1 MFLRPFSI
9 LITLCLGLGFL
20 SLPRPVQSLPLNA
33 IAQVNAASTA
43 LDFFNQGV
51 KRLQQGDLEAA
62 INSFNEAIRLNPNYA
77 QAYGNR
83 GIAYSRLQQ
92 YDKALA
98 DYNQFIRFNP
108 NSAVAYYNR
117 ATLYDKLGDS
127 QKAIADYAQAIRLN
141 PNFTQAI
148 SGREIAQ
155 NKLRTPQQSI
165 STTNALAQYFSNGR
179 NAKDFFVQAMDKYD
193 KADFDGA
200 IVDFSQAIQ
209 LKPDYAQAYMG
220 RAMAYKGLGDL
231 ENQITELRKAAEL
244 LQKQGDTEAYQ
255 TTIDLIKVTQDL
267 IDSIRSNP
275 NSKLAF
281 AELFFNYGI
290 EEWKKGN
297 FVQSLAQFN
306 LAIRLNPNDA
316 IAYILRGDAY
326 FELGEYQK
334 AIADYTQAIRLNPN
348 DARAYLFRGNA
359 YGQLKEYQ
367 KVIADYTQ
375 AIRLDPNY
383 ADAYNLRGLVYEMS
397 GNRQKA
403 ITDLEKAANLYQQ
416 RGDTAQAQKVLDLLK
431 ELQQ

>member
-62 INSFNEAIRLNPNYA
+62 INNFNEAIRLNPNYA

-127 QKAIADYAQAIRLN
+127 QKAIADYDQAIRLN

-220 RAMAYKGLGDL
+220 RAMAYKRLGDL

-281 AELFFNYGI
+281 AQFFLNKGI
-290 EEWKKGN
+290 EEWKKGD
-297 FVQSLAQFN
+297 FVQAIAGFN
-306 LAIRLNPNDA
+306 LVIRLNPNDA
-316 IAYILRGDAY
+316 S
-326 FELGEYQK
+326 
-334 AIADYTQAIRLNPN
+334 
-348 DARAYLFRGNA
+348 AYLFRGNA

-367 KVIADYTQ
+367 KAIADYTQ

-403 ITDLEKAANLYQQ
+403 IADLQKAANLYRQQ
-416 RGDTAQAQKVLDLLK
+416 GDTAKAQKVLDLLK

>member
-9 LITLCLGLGFL
+9 LIILCLGLGFL

-62 INSFNEAIRLNPNYA
+62 INSFNKAIRLNPNYA

-108 NSAVAYYNR
+108 NSAAAYYNR
-117 ATLYDKLGDS
+117 ATLYDKLGDY
-127 QKAIADYAQAIRLN
+127 QKAIADYDQAIRLN

-148 SGREIAQ
+148 SGREMAQ

-255 TTIDLIKVTQDL
+255 ATIDLIKVTQDL

-290 EEWKKGN
+290 EESKKGN

-306 LAIRLNPNDA
+306 LVIRLNPNDA
-316 IAYILRGDAY
+316 S
-326 FELGEYQK
+326 
-334 AIADYTQAIRLNPN
+334 
-348 DARAYLFRGNA
+348 AYLFRGNA

-367 KVIADYTQ
+367 KAITDYSQTL
-375 AIRLDPNY
+375 RLDPNY
-383 ADAYNLRGLVYEMS
+383 ADAYNLRGLVYGMS

-403 ITDLEKAANLYQQ
+403 IADLQKAANLYQQ
-416 RGDTAQAQKVLDLLK
+416 QGDTAQAQKVLDLLK
-431 ELQQ
+431 ELQP

>member
-20 SLPRPVQSLPLNA
+20 SLPGPVQSLPLNA
-33 IAQVNAASTA
+33 LAKVNAASTA

-62 INSFNEAIRLNPNYA
+62 INNFNEAIRLNPNYA

-92 YDKALA
+92 YDQSLA

-108 NSAVAYYNR
+108 NSAAAYYNR

-127 QKAIADYAQAIRLN
+127 QKAIADYDPAIRLN

-148 SGREIAQ
+148 RGREIAQ

-165 STTNALAQYFSNGR
+165 SNTNVLAQYFSNGSTAE
-179 NAKDFFVQAMDKYD
+179 NFFVQAMDKYD

-244 LQKQGDTEAYQ
+244 LQKQGDTDTEIYQ

-281 AELFFNYGI
+281 AQFFLNKGI
-290 EEWKKGN
+290 EEWKKGD
-297 FVQSLAQFN
+297 FVQAIAGFN
-306 LAIRLNPNDA
+306 LVIRLNPNDA
-316 IAYILRGDAY
+316 S
-326 FELGEYQK
+326 
-334 AIADYTQAIRLNPN
+334 
-348 DARAYLFRGNA
+348 AYLFRGNA

-403 ITDLEKAANLYQQ
+403 ITDLEKAANLYEQQ
-416 RGDTAQAQKVLDLLK
+416 GDTAQAQKVLDLLK

>member
-20 SLPRPVQSLPLNA
+20 SLPGPVQSLPLNA
-33 IAQVNAASTA
+33 LAKVNAASTA

-62 INSFNEAIRLNPNYA
+62 INNFNEAIRLNPNYA

-92 YDKALA
+92 YDQSLA

-108 NSAVAYYNR
+108 NSAAAYYNR

-127 QKAIADYAQAIRLN
+127 QKAIADYDPAIRLN

-148 SGREIAQ
+148 RGREIAQ

-165 STTNALAQYFSNGR
+165 SNTNVLAQYFSNGSTAE
-179 NAKDFFVQAMDKYD
+179 NFFVQAMDKYD

-200 IVDFSQAIQ
+200 IVDFSQGIQ

-244 LQKQGDTEAYQ
+244 LQKQGDTDTEIYQ

-297 FVQSLAQFN
+297 FVQAIAGFN
-306 LAIRLNPNDA
+306 LVIRLNPNDA
-316 IAYILRGDAY
+316 S
-326 FELGEYQK
+326 
-334 AIADYTQAIRLNPN
+334 
-348 DARAYLFRGNA
+348 AYLFRGNA

-367 KVIADYTQ
+367 KAIADYTQ
-375 AIRLDPNY
+375 TLRLDPNY
-383 ADAYNLRGLVYEMS
+383 ADAYNLRGLVYGMS

-403 ITDLEKAANLYQQ
+403 IADLQKAANLYRQQ
-416 RGDTAQAQKVLDLLK
+416 GDTAKAQKVLDLLK

>member
-20 SLPRPVQSLPLNA
+20 SLPGPVQSLPLNA
-33 IAQVNAASTA
+33 LAKVNAASTA

-62 INSFNEAIRLNPNYA
+62 INNFNEAIRLNPNYA

-92 YDKALA
+92 YDQSLA

-108 NSAVAYYNR
+108 NSAAAYYNR

-127 QKAIADYAQAIRLN
+127 QKAIADYDPAIRLN

-148 SGREIAQ
+148 RGREIAQ

-165 STTNALAQYFSNGR
+165 SNTNVLAQYFSNGSTAE
-179 NAKDFFVQAMDKYD
+179 NFFVQAMDKYD

-209 LKPDYAQAYMG
+209 LKPDYAPAYMG

-316 IAYILRGDAY
+316 S
-326 FELGEYQK
+326 
-334 AIADYTQAIRLNPN
+334 
-348 DARAYLFRGNA
+348 AYLFRGNA

-367 KVIADYTQ
+367 KAIADYTQ

-383 ADAYNLRGLVYEMS
+383 ADAYNLRGLVYGMS

-416 RGDTAQAQKVLDLLK
+416 QGDTAQAQKVLDLLK
-431 ELQQ
+431 ELQP

>member
-20 SLPRPVQSLPLNA
+20 SLPGPVQSLPLNA
-33 IAQVNAASTA
+33 LAKVNAASTA

-62 INSFNEAIRLNPNYA
+62 INNFNEAIRLNPNYA

-92 YDKALA
+92 YDQSLA

-108 NSAVAYYNR
+108 NSAAAYYNR

-127 QKAIADYAQAIRLN
+127 QKAIADYDPAIRLN

-148 SGREIAQ
+148 RGREIAQ

-165 STTNALAQYFSNGR
+165 SNTNVLAQYFSNGSTAE
-179 NAKDFFVQAMDKYD
+179 NFFVQAMDKYD

-244 LQKQGDTEAYQ
+244 LQKQGDTDTEIYQ

-281 AELFFNYGI
+281 AQFFLNKGI
-290 EEWKKGN
+290 EEWKKGD
-297 FVQSLAQFN
+297 FVQAIAGFN
-306 LAIRLNPNDA
+306 LVIRLNPNDA
-316 IAYILRGDAY
+316 S
-326 FELGEYQK
+326 
-334 AIADYTQAIRLNPN
+334 
-348 DARAYLFRGNA
+348 AYLFRGNA

-367 KVIADYTQ
+367 KAIADYTQ
-375 AIRLDPNY
+375 TLRLDPNY
-383 ADAYNLRGLVYEMS
+383 ADAYNLRGLVYGMS

-403 ITDLEKAANLYQQ
+403 IADLQKAANLYRQQ
-416 RGDTAQAQKVLDLLK
+416 GDTAKAQKVLDLLK

>member
-33 IAQVNAASTA
+33 IAQVNVASTA

-108 NSAVAYYNR
+108 NSAAAYYNR

-127 QKAIADYAQAIRLN
+127 QKAIADYDQAIRLN

-148 SGREIAQ
+148 SGREMAQ

-165 STTNALAQYFSNGR
+165 SNTNALAQYFSNPTTAE
-179 NAKDFFVQAMDKYD
+179 NFFVQAMDKYD

-209 LKPDYAQAYMG
+209 LKPDYAPAYMG

-306 LAIRLNPNDA
+306 LVIRLNPNDA
-316 IAYILRGDAY
+316 S
-326 FELGEYQK
+326 
-334 AIADYTQAIRLNPN
+334 
-348 DARAYLFRGNA
+348 AYLFRGNA

-367 KVIADYTQ
+367 KAIADYTQ

-383 ADAYNLRGLVYEMS
+383 ADAYNLRGLVYGMS

-403 ITDLEKAANLYQQ
+403 IADLQKAANLYQQ
-416 RGDTAQAQKVLDLLK
+416 QGDTAQAQKVLDLLK
-431 ELQQ
+431 ELQP

>member
-20 SLPRPVQSLPLNA
+20 SLPGPVQSLPLNA
-33 IAQVNAASTA
+33 LAKVNAASTA

-62 INSFNEAIRLNPNYA
+62 INNFNEAIRLNPNYA

-92 YDKALA
+92 YDQSLA

-108 NSAVAYYNR
+108 NSAAAYYNR

-127 QKAIADYAQAIRLN
+127 QKAIADYDPAIRLN

-148 SGREIAQ
+148 RGREIAQ

-165 STTNALAQYFSNGR
+165 SNTNVLAQYFSNGSTAE
-179 NAKDFFVQAMDKYD
+179 NFFVQAMDKYD

-209 LKPDYAQAYMG
+209 LKPDYAPAYMG

-267 IDSIRSNP
+267 IDSMRSNP

-281 AELFFNYGI
+281 AQFFLNKGI
-290 EEWKKGN
+290 EEWKKGD
-297 FVQSLAQFN
+297 FVQAIAGFN
-306 LAIRLNPNDA
+306 LVIRLNPNDA
-316 IAYILRGDAY
+316 S
-326 FELGEYQK
+326 
-334 AIADYTQAIRLNPN
+334 
-348 DARAYLFRGNA
+348 AYLFRGNA

-367 KVIADYTQ
+367 KAIADYTQ
-375 AIRLDPNY
+375 TLRLDPNY
-383 ADAYNLRGLVYEMS
+383 ADAYNLRGLVYGMS

-403 ITDLEKAANLYQQ
+403 IADLQKAANLYRQQ
-416 RGDTAQAQKVLDLLK
+416 GDTAKAQKVLDLLK